1 MKRKQIHILHEWN
14 ETIQALPDDIAG
26 IIYAGIHSLVTTGED
41 TATAELNAAYKKAAA
56 DASDA
61 QTMKERADHVGVM
74 TQVIYAQTL
83 WASSILPYYL
93 SQQK

>member
-1 MKRKQIHILHEWN
+1 MKKQIHILREWD
-14 ETIQALPDDIAG
+14 ETIQSLPDDVAG
-26 IIYAGIHSLVTTGED
+26 IIYAGIHNLATTGVD
-41 TATAELNAAYKKAAA
+41 TATTELDAAYKKAAA

-61 QTMKERADHVGVM
+61 QTMKDRADHVGIM

-83 WASSILPYYL
+83 WTSSILPYYL

>member
-1 MKRKQIHILHEWN
+1 MKKQIHILREWD
-14 ETIQALPDDIAG
+14 ETIQSLPDDVAG
-26 IIYAGIHSLVTTGED
+26 IIYAGIHNLVTTGVD
-41 TATAELNAAYKKAAA
+41 TATDELDAAYAETAAKAG
-56 DASDA
+56 DAL
-61 QTMKERADHVGVM
+61 TMKERADHVGVM